1 MKNTGFLVLGALG
14 VIGVV
19 GTVPGWADPAWDQY
33 LGLNPSQKAQ
43 LKDVNQKRKQP
54 MEIVRQDKDDATQ
67 TMVTQVKANAGDNAL
82 QATLKQVLD
91 DIQVID
97 KADEDYWAAISGFLA
112 PTQVAKIY
120 LKGHPPKNP
129 SAPGP
134 QHPANPQPH
143 INWNAF
149 FGLSR
154 PQAQQLKAA
163 DQARNSQM
171 KPTREEQ
178 EAAVEQ
184 LNQLVQSGAADNAFQ
199 ATLQPTLTTL
209 FNDLHTEHQAEQDF
223 WGTTLPG
230 FLAPTQM
237 AKLYLHRH
245 PPKGG
250 FQP

>member
-1 MKNTGFLVLGALG
+1 MKKAGLLFLG
-14 VIGVV
+14 VLSLIATMPV
-19 GTVPGWADPAWDQY
+19 WADKAWDQY

-43 LKDVNQKRKQP
+43 LKAVNEKRKQP
-54 MEIVRQDKDDATQ
+54 LQIVRQDKDDATQ

-82 QATLKQVLD
+82 RATLQQILD

-97 KADEDYWAAISGFLA
+97 KADEDYWSALSGFLTA
-112 PTQVAKIY
+112 RQVAKIY
-120 LKGHPPKNP
+120 LKGHTPKSTLAP
-129 SAPGP
+129 SA
-134 QHPANPQPH
+134 QHPGNSKPPF
-143 INWNAF
+143 IKWNEY
-149 FGLSR
+149 FGLSK
-154 PQAQQLKAA
+154 PQSVQLKAA
-163 DQARNSQM
+163 DQARNNQM

-184 LNQLVQSGAADNAFQ
+184 LNQLVQSDAADKAIQ
-199 ATLQPTLTTL
+199 LTLTTL
-209 FNDLHTEHQAEQDF
+209 FNDIHTEHQTEQTF

-250 FQP
+250 FTP

>member
-1 MKNTGFLVLGALG
+1 MKKAGFLFLGLLG
-14 VIGVV
+14 VITAT
-19 GTVPGWADPAWDQY
+19 GTAPGWADPAWDQY

-43 LKDVNQKRKQP
+43 LKAVNEKRKQP
-54 MEIVRQDKDDATQ
+54 LEIVRQDKDDATQ
-67 TMVTQVKANAGDNAL
+67 NMVNQVKSNAGDTAL

-97 KADEDYWAAISGFLA
+97 KADEDYWTALSGFLT

-120 LKGHPPKNP
+120 LKGHPPKSTIAPAVQRPNNP
-129 SAPGP
+129 
-134 QHPANPQPH
+134 NPPFVK
-143 INWNAF
+143 WNEY
-149 FGLSR
+149 FGLNK
-154 PQAQQLKAA
+154 PQSMQLKAA

-171 KPTREEQ
+171 KPLKEEQ

-184 LNQLVQSGAADNAFQ
+184 LNQLVQSNAADTA
-199 ATLQPTLTTL
+199 LQPTLTTL
-209 FNDLHTEHQAEQDF
+209 FNDLHSEHQAEEAF

-250 FQP
+250 FTP